1 MAVDKKR
8 FEEMFDELVTLPLEQ
23 MGFLRIGKSIYLVQ
37 DEIAISLIR
46 LGGRMALPGAISQVL
61 CFRHSF
67 LPNLDEEVN
76 AGFEREVFAY
86 PIKLKPLAVRTI
98 FGSNIKYR
106 PNNLN
111 YETETFEFRNKTESQ
126 ITNYLIKVLKSVKAL
141 FDWAKS
147 ITPEQ
152 LAVEINKHGE
162 SAWIEKLWLKS
173 YASR

>member
-8 FEEMFDELVTLPLEQ
+8 FEEMFDELVALPLEQ
-23 MGFLRIGKSIYLVQ
+23 VGFLRNGKSIYLVQ

-76 AGFEREVFAY
+76 EGFEREVFAY

-111 YETETFEFRNKTESQ
+111 YETETFEFQNKTESQ
-126 ITNYLIKVLKSVKAL
+126 TKNYLIKVLKSVKML
-141 FDWAKS
+141 LGWAKS
-147 ITPEQ
+147 ITPEHF
-152 LAVEINKHGE
+152 AVEINKHGE
-162 SAWIEKLWLKS
+162 SAWIEELWLES
-173 YASR
+173 YGSR